1 MRLPLLI
8 VIGLLGLLLVG
19 CAGGDD
25 EPSGQSAAARSPVVT
40 PGGSVADLPCEVPD
54 DIKSYR
60 FTMRM
65 KMDIPGLEE
74 ALEELEDFEGFE
86 DFGGT
91 IPTGELGGEE
101 DGFEEMGEAFAG
113 LLGAMLGG
121 LTDMS
126 VEGAFVAPDRTEA
139 TIDLGAFEVSSI
151 AIGDREWTKVGDMDW
166 EESTAEEGG
175 MTFTNDLC
183 EGFNYP
189 EVTAL
194 DAREETKNGVDT
206 LHYHLDES
214 DITRLADY
222 FGGDLDDMWEFEDAP
237 EEVSLDVWLAKDGNW
252 PVRMEVEASGEDE
265 EGNEVS
271 LSIFMEVKD
280 LNDSDIKIEPPATGD

>member
-8 VIGLLGLLLVG
+8 VIGLLGLLLMG

-25 EPSGQSAAARSPVVT
+25 EPSGQSAAARSPVAA

-74 ALEELEDFEGFE
+74 ALEELGGVEGFE
-86 DFGGT
+86 GT

-101 DGFEEMGEAFAG
+101 DGFEEMGEVFVG

-121 LTDMS
+121 LTDIS
-126 VEGAFVAPDRTEA
+126 VEGAFVAPDRIEA
-139 TIDLGAFEVSSI
+139 RMKLGDLELTSI
-151 AIGDREWTKVGDMDW
+151 TIGDREWTRLGDMDW

-214 DITRLADY
+214 DITRLDDY
-222 FGGDLDDMWEFEDAP
+222 FGGDLGDMWEFEDAP

-280 LNDSDIKIEPPATGD
+280 LNDSDIKIEPPITSD

>member
-8 VIGLLGLLLVG
+8 VIGLLGLLLMG

-25 EPSGQSAAARSPVVT
+25 EPSGQSAAARSPVAA

-65 KMDIPGLEE
+65 KLDIPGLEE
-74 ALEELEDFEGFE
+74 ALEELGGVEGFE
-86 DFGGT
+86 GT

-101 DGFEEMGEAFAG
+101 DGFEEMGEVFVG

-121 LTDMS
+121 LTDIS
-126 VEGAFVAPDRTEA
+126 VEGAFVAPDRIEA
-139 TIDLGAFEVSSI
+139 RMKLGDLELTSI
-151 AIGDREWTKVGDMDW
+151 TIGDREWTRLGDMDW

-214 DITRLADY
+214 DITRLDDY
-222 FGGDLDDMWEFEDAP
+222 FGGDLGDMWEFEDAP
-237 EEVSLDVWLAKDGNW
+237 EEVTLDLWLAKDGNW
-252 PVRMEVEASGEDE
+252 PVRMEAEASGEDE

-280 LNDSDIKIEPPATGD
+280 LNDSDIKIEPPITSD